1 MNNLYF
7 MHSAPQPLTKSQ
19 TEVYEY
25 IKSCCH
31 EGQPPSY
38 REIQEHLG
46 YKAVGTVQDHVKALI
61 KKGWL
66 EKNGL
71 KKNQRRSRSLTLT
84 GAPPVKAKT
93 IPIYGVIAAGP
104 LRDNPQIELG
114 HLPVAE
120 DWLRGESFALRVT
133 GTSMIDVGIYEG
145 DFVVVSK
152 KAAIRSGDIVVA
164 LYCGETTVKRY
175 EKRKDGAYLL
185 PENATMSPIKVE
197 GPFELQGKVVGL
209 QRKF

>member
-66 EKNGL
+66 EKTAS
-71 KKNQRRSRSLTLT
+71 KKSTAVAQSNSDGSPSGKGQNHSHLRSHCRRS
-84 GAPPVKAKT
+84 
-93 IPIYGVIAAGP
+93 
-104 LRDNPQIELG
+104 
-114 HLPVAE
+114 
-120 DWLRGESFALRVT
+120 
-133 GTSMIDVGIYEG
+133 
-145 DFVVVSK
+145 
-152 KAAIRSGDIVVA
+152 
-164 LYCGETTVKRY
+164 VKRQSA
-175 EKRKDGAYLL
+175 D
-185 PENATMSPIKVE
+185 
-197 GPFELQGKVVGL
+197 
-209 QRKF
+209 

>member
-1 MNNLYF
+1 
-7 MHSAPQPLTKSQ
+7 
-19 TEVYEY
+19 
-25 IKSCCH
+25 
-31 EGQPPSY
+31 
-38 REIQEHLG
+38 
-46 YKAVGTVQDHVKALI
+46 
-61 KKGWL
+61 
-66 EKNGL
+66 
-71 KKNQRRSRSLTLT
+71 
-84 GAPPVKAKT
+84 
-93 IPIYGVIAAGP
+93 
-104 LRDNPQIELG
+104 
-114 HLPVAE
+114 
-120 DWLRGESFALRVT
+120 
-133 GTSMIDVGIYEG
+133 MIDVGIYEG